1 MKVIVA
7 SKNPVKINCA
17 LTGFTQMFPNELLEV
32 EGIDT
37 PSGVSDQP
45 MTNEETLAGA
55 KNRAANAKAAI
66 VSADF
71 WVGIEGGIEETA
83 DGMEAFAWV
92 VILSKHQKGQS
103 RTSTFYLPPKV
114 RDLVLQGVELGYAND
129 QVFGEK
135 NSKQKGG
142 AVGSLTN
149 GLLGRTAYYVQ
160 AVILA
165 LIPHVQKDIY

>member
-1 MKVIVA
+1 MKIIVA
-7 SKNPVKINCA
+7 SKNPVKINS
-17 LTGFTQMFPNELLEV
+17 TKMGFNQMFPKNKLSIEDV
-32 EGIDT
+32 DT

-45 MTNEETLAGA
+45 MTNTETLKGA
-55 KNRAANAKAAI
+55 KNRATNAMNENP
-66 VSADF
+66 SADF

-129 QVFGEK
+129 KVFGEK

-149 GLLGRTAYYVQ
+149 GVLGRTGYYIQ

-165 LIPHVQKDIY
+165 LIPHVQKDVY